1 LRGVAIKFA
10 AATTFGR
17 FAKLRQS
24 DSPRQKV
31 ARGAGAG
38 ACGAGHG
45 GLYPEPSTGAKLG
58 PSSANISGLRGVF
71 SLVVCAACT
80 VYSSESDS
88 PLSLT
93 IIFLQLMELFRK

>member
-1 LRGVAIKFA
+1 VIRRGKKSLAEPGLGHVALVMSAF
-10 AATTFGR
+10 
-17 FAKLRQS
+17 
-24 DSPRQKV
+24 D
-31 ARGAGAG
+31 
-38 ACGAGHG
+38 
-45 GLYPEPSTGAKLG
+45 PEPSTGAKLG